1 MKSIPT
7 EIMAHVQSVKLFELT
22 RSIVENIPH
31 EQRFSE
37 KDAANIA
44 GVREFLRKLE
54 DELVNGFY
62 DTIFKHPPMH
72 AIISDGARSDREKTL
87 RIWWNRTLAGP
98 FDEKYWAWQSLVGMV
113 HIKVGVK
120 NQMMLSMWSWTM
132 NWLKQKLRVSDLDHD
147 QIALIIDSF
156 ERLAMTAQSLTM
168 ESYLENYLQTVIRM
182 TGFKPALLDRMAAT
196 EIGRMIAEARA
207 ELGDV

>member
-1 MKSIPT
+1 MT
-7 EIMAHVQSVKLFELT
+7 HVQSIKLFELT
-22 RSIVENIPH
+22 RNIIENIPPQ
-31 EQRFSE
+31 QRFSE
-37 KDAANIA
+37 VDANRI
-44 GVREFLRKLE
+44 GEVSDFLRDLE
-54 DELVNGFY
+54 DELVKGFY
-62 DTIFKHPPMH
+62 DTIFNHPPMH
-72 AIISDGARSDREKTL
+72 AVISDGARSDREKVL
-87 RIWWNRTLAGP
+87 RIWWNRTLSGP

-132 NWLKQKLRVSDLDHD
+132 AWLKNKLKVSDIKNDQAD
-147 QIALIIDSF
+147 QIIESF

-168 ESYLENYLQTVIRM
+168 ESYIDSYLQTVIRM

-207 ELGDV
+207 ELGHV